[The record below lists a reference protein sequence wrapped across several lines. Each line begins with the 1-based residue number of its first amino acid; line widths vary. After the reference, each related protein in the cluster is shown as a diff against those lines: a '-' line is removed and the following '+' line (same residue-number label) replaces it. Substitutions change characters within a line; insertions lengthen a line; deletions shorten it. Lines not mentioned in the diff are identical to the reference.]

1 MPSIEGAIRAM
12 LIKGST
18 LSTGTN
24 GVPDSRVTHG
34 YRLQDSA
41 LPAVTY
47 SVDSTVSA
55 SLAEDIYQSTVT
67 INAIAST
74 SSGAIGTR
82 ALVISCLKS
91 GTYDTSIKIDA
102 IIVTDETVQPE
113 TVGIGDEQEPSVAS
127 VTANVYW
134 RP

>member
-12 LIKGST
+12 LIKDST

-34 YRLQDSA
+34 YRLQDSD

-55 SLAEDIYQSTVT
+55 SLGEDIYQSTVT
-67 INAIAST
+67 INAIATT

-82 ALVISCLKS
+82 ALVISCLTA

-127 VTANVYW
+127 VTATMYW

>member
-1 MPSIEGAIRAM
+1 MASIEGAIRAM
-12 LIKGST
+12 LIKDST

-55 SLAEDIYQSTVT
+55 SLADDIYQSTVT
-67 INAIAST
+67 INAIAAT

-82 ALVISCLKS
+82 ALVISSLKP
-91 GTYDTSIKIDA
+91 GTYDTSIDIDA

>member
-1 MPSIEGAIRAM
+1 MASIEGAIRAM
-12 LIKGST
+12 LINGST
-18 LSTGTN
+18 LATGAY

-34 YRLQDSA
+34 YRLQDSD

-55 SLAEDIYQSTVT
+55 SLGEDIYQSTVT

-82 ALVISCLKS
+82 ALVINCLKS

-127 VTANVYW
+127 VTATMYW

>member
-1 MPSIEGAIRAM
+1 MASIEGAIRAM
-12 LIKGST
+12 LINGST
-18 LSTGTN
+18 LATGAY

-47 SVDSTVSA
+47 SVDSSA
-55 SLAEDIYQSTVT
+55 DGDI
-67 INAIAST
+67 
-74 SSGAIGTR
+74 SGAIRLSVVTFNCIAETSAS
-82 ALVISCLKS
+82 ALNVREKLISALDP
-91 GTYDTSIKIDA
+91 GLYDTSINIDCM
-102 IIVTDETVQPE
+102 IVTDQTLQPE
-113 TVGIGDEQEPSVAS
+113 TVGIGDEQEPSVAT

>member
-1 MPSIEGAIRAM
+1 MASIEGAIRAM
-12 LIKGST
+12 LINGST

-55 SLAEDIYQSTVT
+55 SLAEDIYQSTVS
-67 INAIAST
+67 INAIAAT

-82 ALVISCLKS
+82 ALVIGCLKT
-91 GTYDTSIKIDA
+91 GTYDTINIDA

-127 VTANVYW
+127 VTATMYW